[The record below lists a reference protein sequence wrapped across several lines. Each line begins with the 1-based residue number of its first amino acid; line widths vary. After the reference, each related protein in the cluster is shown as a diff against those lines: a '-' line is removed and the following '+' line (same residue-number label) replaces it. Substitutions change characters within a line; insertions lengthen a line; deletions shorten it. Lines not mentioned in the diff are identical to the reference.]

1 MDKKFFNTNEAAAYL
16 GIGAS
21 TLERLR
27 LSGDG
32 PLYHKLGPRTVRYM
46 LADLEEWAKPHR
58 STSEVAQ

>member
-1 MDKKFFNTNEAAAYL
+1 MEKKFFSTNEAAAYL
-16 GIGAS
+16 GIGTS

-32 PLYHKLGPRTVRYM
+32 PVYRKLGPRTVKYL

-58 STSEVAQ
+58 STSEVA